1 VNRQTMVAVA
11 GCLFFPCLLG
21 CGYSLEG
28 TKTSLPQDVR
38 TIAIPTMTNQTLE
51 AGIENTFTKALVR
64 EFNLDSR
71 LPVVQ
76 EKRADSILHGSIQN
90 FTISSVSYDA
100 SGLALEY
107 RAEVSMGL
115 TLQRSDTGEIIWSV
129 SSMEEVEEYRVV
141 SNIQS
146 NEARK
151 QDAIEEIARELAETI
166 HDLIVD
172 RF

>member
-1 VNRQTMVAVA
+1 
-11 GCLFFPCLLG
+11 
-21 CGYSLEG
+21 
-28 TKTSLPQDVR
+28 
-38 TIAIPTMTNQTLE
+38 MTNQTLE

-76 EKRADSILHGSIQN
+76 EKRADSILRGSIQN

-115 TLQRSDTGEIIWSV
+115 TLQRLDTG
-129 SSMEEVEEYRVV
+129 
-141 SNIQS
+141 
-146 NEARK
+146 
-151 QDAIEEIARELAETI
+151 
-166 HDLIVD
+166 DLIRGYAACILSVRSEAAVESD
-172 RF
+172 AERVFDGKP